1 MSATL
6 SSNSYGLALGRVT
19 GVRHHL
25 ESPVV
30 RILWPQ
36 ARAHLSLQLMPWAC
50 FEASPLIAAAFL
62 SPVQLLDRCHSLP
75 HILERS
81 AASLGTTSVTTRTLA
96 LVWRQAQGRYEMPR
110 DALGRDSDDY
120 PIVS

>member
-1 MSATL
+1 MSVSS

-25 ESPVV
+25 ELPVV

-50 FEASPLIAAAFL
+50 FEASPLIAAAFSLL
-62 SPVQLLDRCHSLP
+62 SSCSIVVTHCPTFW
-75 HILERS
+75 S
-81 AASLGTTSVTTRTLA
+81 AAPPVSEQ
-96 LVWRQAQGRYEMPR
+96 RQ
-110 DALGRDSDDY
+110 
-120 PIVS
+120 